1 MIAARAAAMGARRA
15 AAVTTQR
22 RSAQTVP
29 RFGTEEQMKAEALEQ
44 LKARIAAQKEISK
57 QVHHD
62 EAAEIAEMWKW
73 VKISFIVA
81 FPVCV
86 LSSMKDVFFGEHHH
100 EDEGPKPDYM
110 AIRSKAFPWECED
123 CALFDP
129 SCWKK
134 CRAEQA

>member
-1 MIAARAAAMGARRA
+1 MIAARTVANGARRA
-15 AAVTTQR
+15 AVVTTQR

-73 VKISFIVA
+73 VKISFAVA

-86 LSSMKDVFFGEHHH
+86 LSSIKDLFADHPH
-100 EDEGPKPDYM
+100 EKEGPKPDYM

-129 SCWKK
+129 KCWKK